1 MSRIITHEKC
11 DRCKKE
17 YKNFHISFGHPDHD
31 ITWKWKCDK
40 CGYINERLIKAWKV
54 PDDLGWINLKDLE
67 EG

>member
-11 DRCKKE
+11 DCCKKE

-40 CGYINERLIKAWKV
+40 CGSINERLIKAWEV
-54 PDDLGWINLKDLE
+54 SDDLWINLKDLE
-67 EG
+67 ED